1 MKKKNQKKHLK
12 KREIEQD
19 TIDPIYTNIFELE
32 VDPTDTLSQ
41 SFSLMRIKD
50 TRKELETPIENND
63 ENKVKESPK
72 KKKKN
77 RFYFCR

>member
-1 MKKKNQKKHLK
+1 MKKNQKKAPK

-72 KKKKN
+72 KKKKK
-77 RFYFCR
+77 

>member
-72 KKKKN
+72 KKKKK
-77 RFYFCR
+77 